1 MGETAFFAVL
11 ILGGFLLG
19 SVLFS
24 KWVSS
29 VLCGVDICEN
39 SPDHNPGATNVFLS
53 CGVSMGV
60 LALVLDLL
68 KGFLPVFAACRYGDV
83 KNTLFALVMLAPV
96 LGHAIGIYDHFHG
109 GKCIATSFGVEIA
122 LLGETGVAWVLAG
135 LYILFSTLVKISP
148 NRIRS
153 IVTYSLFGVIASL
166 IALSEHQDAIALGNV
181 LISLTV
187 VAKHLRPVP
196 EELPAA

>member
-1 MGETAFFAVL
+1 M
-11 ILGGFLLG
+11 
-19 SVLFS
+19 
-24 KWVSS
+24 
-29 VLCGVDICEN
+29 
-39 SPDHNPGATNVFLS
+39 
-53 CGVSMGV
+53 
-60 LALVLDLL
+60 
-68 KGFLPVFAACRYGDV
+68 
-83 KNTLFALVMLAPV
+83 
-96 LGHAIGIYDHFHG
+96 
-109 GKCIATSFGVEIA
+109 
-122 LLGETGVAWVLAG
+122 AWVLAG

-166 IALSEHQDAIALGNV
+166 IALSEHQDAIALGNI